1 MCRAF
6 EGDGLAAVPQDRSG
20 GPEALPRRGLALPCH
35 RSCRPGYA
43 MTASAD
49 DSVIAGRY
57 RLIAPIGSG
66 GGGTVYRALDT
77 LLEREVAVKKVQLI
91 FAANEAPSAEI
102 FQRTFR
108 EARAAARINHPGVA
122 AVYDVVSDADRP
134 CIVMQLIEGP
144 PLSELLAEQGPLPP
158 YRVADIGRQVL
169 AALTAGHA
177 VGVLHRDL
185 KPGNVLITL
194 DWRAVLTDFG
204 IASVAGDPAITR
216 TGVVLGTPSYV
227 APERVKGE
235 AATPAADLWS
245 LGATLYAAIQGRGPY
260 DDCDGPLA
268 TLYAI
273 ITGDPPELPGNE
285 PLCQII
291 TALLRRDP
299 QRRPGPDEI
308 ADVLDLA
315 AADMPRAQRTRPTLA
330 ADVRRDALASATP
343 ATDPPRDESAQA
355 ARAPGVRGEETQSA
369 PDAPVTIT
377 SKPVVPGEAQDAG
390 SIRPAIQPQPPTPH
404 RLRLPGRRRATMLA
418 GGVGTGL
425 VAAVIAI
432 VLVLGNTHSPKTPPP
447 KAKTPQTHLVPQAA
461 PLPVTEGFRVAA
473 AVNADGTPEL
483 FARAQDGSLMSARD
497 EAGLWSRWTALPGG
511 QVYTGVPA
519 VARAGD
525 GRLAVFAR
533 EKNGTLAE
541 LLQTAPESGSWDSP
555 VELSSVI
562 IGSSPT
568 VVAWPDGHL
577 EVFALLDHGHLGYI
591 WQRGTTAGASWSG
604 WASLG
609 GSLAGPPAAALD
621 STGHPEVVAVATNLH
636 LVHDYYANG
645 SWAGWRPLPG
655 GPLFA
660 GVPAIG
666 MNQDGRLEVFARS
679 TDGDLLHVWQ
689 QSQNPTQWGGPF
701 RIVENALTSDP
712 AVYNANGHRLEAFA
726 ADQHKGVSHSF
737 QTSPAA
743 GAGWTSWQSL
753 GGSAS
758 SAPATLLTPSL
769 AEIFVQARDGAIQY
783 NRWTAAH
790 GWSGWK
796 SLGGSF

>member
-1 MCRAF
+1 MRCDNGLPGNACFARQWWGVRDGESAEMCRAF

-260 DDCDGPLA
+260 DDATGLSRPSTRSSPETRPSCLA
-268 TLYAI
+268 TSHCARSSPPCCAAI
-273 ITGDPPELPGNE
+273 RSVG
-285 PLCQII
+285 
-291 TALLRRDP
+291 
-299 QRRPGPDEI
+299 
-308 ADVLDLA
+308 LDLTRSPTSLTWPRRICRGHSA
-315 AADMPRAQRTRPTLA
+315 PGLRLRPTCGETPSPRPHPRLTRRATSPPRPRAHP
-330 ADVRRDALASATP
+330 AS
-343 ATDPPRDESAQA
+343 E
-355 ARAPGVRGEETQSA
+355 
-369 PDAPVTIT
+369 
-377 SKPVVPGEAQDAG
+377 
-390 SIRPAIQPQPPTPH
+390 
-404 RLRLPGRRRATMLA
+404 GRRR
-418 GGVGTGL
+418 
-425 VAAVIAI
+425 
-432 VLVLGNTHSPKTPPP
+432 
-447 KAKTPQTHLVPQAA
+447 
-461 PLPVTEGFRVAA
+461 
-473 AVNADGTPEL
+473 
-483 FARAQDGSLMSARD
+483 
-497 EAGLWSRWTALPGG
+497 SRP
-511 QVYTGVPA
+511 
-519 VARAGD
+519 RM
-525 GRLAVFAR
+525 
-533 EKNGTLAE
+533 
-541 LLQTAPESGSWDSP
+541 
-555 VELSSVI
+555 
-562 IGSSPT
+562 
-568 VVAWPDGHL
+568 
-577 EVFALLDHGHLGYI
+577 
-591 WQRGTTAGASWSG
+591 
-604 WASLG
+604 
-609 GSLAGPPAAALD
+609 
-621 STGHPEVVAVATNLH
+621 
-636 LVHDYYANG
+636 
-645 SWAGWRPLPG
+645 RP
-655 GPLFA
+655 
-660 GVPAIG
+660 
-666 MNQDGRLEVFARS
+666 
-679 TDGDLLHVWQ
+679 
-689 QSQNPTQWGGPF
+689 
-701 RIVENALTSDP
+701 
-712 AVYNANGHRLEAFA
+712 
-726 ADQHKGVSHSF
+726 
-737 QTSPAA
+737 
-743 GAGWTSWQSL
+743 
-753 GGSAS
+753 
-758 SAPATLLTPSL
+758 
-769 AEIFVQARDGAIQY
+769 
-783 NRWTAAH
+783 
-790 GWSGWK
+790 
-796 SLGGSF
+796 

>member
-1 MCRAF
+1 
-6 EGDGLAAVPQDRSG
+6 
-20 GPEALPRRGLALPCH
+20 
-35 RSCRPGYA
+35 

-49 DSVIAGRY
+49 GSVLAGRY

-66 GGGTVYRALDT
+66 GAGTVYRALDT

-91 FAANEAPSAEI
+91 FAANEAPYAEI

-122 AVYDVVSDADRP
+122 AVYDVVTDADRP
-134 CIVMQLIEGP
+134 CIVMQLVEGR
-144 PLSELLAEQGPLPP
+144 PLSELLAEHGPLPP

-185 KPGNVLITL
+185 KPGNVLITP

-204 IASVAGDPAITR
+204 IASVAGDPSITR

-273 ITGDPPELPGNE
+273 ITRDPPELPGDE

-308 ADVLDLA
+308 AEVLDLA
-315 AADMPRAQRTRPTLA
+315 AADMPRPQRTRSARA
-330 ADVRRDALASATP
+330 ADARRDALASAVP
-343 ATDPPRDESAQA
+343 ATDPLPDESAQA
-355 ARAPGVRGEETQSA
+355 TQASGVRREEIPTD
-369 PDAPVTIT
+369 PDAPVTST
-377 SKPVVPGEAQDAG
+377 SEPLVPGEAEDAD
-390 SIRPAIQPQPPTPH
+390 STRPAVLPQPPTPD
-404 RLRLPGRRRATMLA
+404 RPRLPGRRRAAVLV

-425 VAAVIAI
+425 VAAVIA
-432 VLVLGNTHSPKTPPP
+432 LVLALAGTHNANTPPP
-447 KAKTPQTHLVPQAA
+447 KAKTPQTHLAA
-461 PLPVTEGFRVAA
+461 QSAPPPVTEDFRVAA
-473 AVNADGTPEL
+473 AVNADGIPEL
-483 FARAQDGSLMSARD
+483 FARAQDGSLMSARY
-497 EAGLWSRWTALPGG
+497 EAGSWSRWTALPGG
-511 QVYTGVPA
+511 RVYTGVPA
-519 VARAGD
+519 VARARD
-525 GRLAVFAR
+525 GRLVMFAR
-533 EKNGTLAE
+533 EKNGKLAE
-541 LLQTAPESGSWDSP
+541 LLQMAPGSGSWDSP
-555 VELSSVI
+555 VELGSVI
-562 IGSSPT
+562 IRSSPA

-577 EVFALLDHGHLGYI
+577 EVFALLDHGHLGHI
-591 WQRGTTAGASWSG
+591 GQRGTTAGASWSG

-621 STGHPEVVAVATNLH
+621 SAGHPEVVAVATNLH

-645 SWAGWRPLPG
+645 SWAGWSPLPG

-666 MNQDGRLEVFARS
+666 MNQDGRLEVLARS

-689 QSQNPTQWGGPF
+689 QSQDPTRWGGPL

-726 ADQHKGVSHSF
+726 ADHNEGVSHSF

-743 GAGWTSWQSL
+743 GTAWTGWEPL
-753 GGSAS
+753 GGSAG

-769 AEIFVQARDGAIQY
+769 AEIFVRARDGAIQY
-783 NRWTAAH
+783 DRWTAAH